1 MVTQYTHFRTS
12 QALFIDVMQRH
23 SPLFDCLGGW
33 QHVVD
38 GQVPAYGLKQFMSKE
53 QHLVA
58 AFLVDCSQRRWASS
72 PAEHAEGL
80 GDGASDVDEDEAIV
94 AAALGVAAYP
104 EVVLED
110 L

>member
-1 MVTQYTHFRTS
+1 MHMITECVAYSAVR
-12 QALFIDVMQRH
+12 QRH
-23 SPLFDCLGGW
+23 SPLFDCSGGW

-38 GQVPAYGLKQFMSKE
+38 GQVPAYGLKQFRSQE

-58 AFLVDCSQRRWASS
+58 AFLVGCSQRRWASS
-72 PAEHAEGL
+72 LAEHAYAEGL